1 MFRIQPN
8 MNKFEL
14 KAYLQ
19 QIYNVDVVNINTKNQ
34 LGKETRVRLP
44 GGVGLGNLHRKPAY
58 KLAYVTL
65 GEESEF
71 EFPDLW
77 TPTEGAEEGGNTM

>member
-1 MFRIQPN
+1 M
-8 MNKFEL
+8 
-14 KAYLQ
+14 
-19 QIYNVDVVNINTKNQ
+19 
-34 LGKETRVRLP
+34 P

-65 GEESEF
+65 GEGSEF

-77 TPTEGAEEGGNTM
+77 TPTEGVEEEQSN